1 MSLFALFKPRLF
13 TSLSAASIAPA
24 SCRRL
29 HLFVG
34 DSLEHTGAQFLQLS
48 RLQELYIQGDTS
60 KLFSCALFGLPA
72 EIGQLRTLQKLS
84 FLNLPI
90 DFPEWIINLKNLRY
104 LMVRGTD
111 LTSIPPWISELKHLH
126 TLLVE
131 VCDITTL
138 PDTMRHMNHLQ
149 GLGLCD
155 THLLQV
161 NPEQLPQSLKWL
173 HFAGSACCTKQKLTE
188 IQAALKST
196 KVSPDPNHPG
206 FRTKADL
213 ERLFK

>member
-1 MSLFALFKPRLF
+1 MGLFGLFKPRLF
-13 TSLSAASIAPA
+13 TALPAALVAPA

-29 HLFVG
+29 HLLVG
-34 DSLEHTGAQFLQLS
+34 DSLEQAGSQFLQLS
-48 RLQELYIQGDTS
+48 RLQELYIQGDNS
-60 KLFSCALFGLPA
+60 KLSSGALFGLPA
-72 EIGQLRTLQKLS
+72 EIGQLHTLQKLS

-90 DFPEWIINLKNLRY
+90 DFPEWIVNLKNLRY

-111 LTSIPPWISELKHLH
+111 LTNIPPWISELKQLH
-126 TLLVE
+126 TLLIE

-155 THLLQV
+155 THLLYV
-161 NPEQLPQSLKWL
+161 TPEQLPQRLKWL
-173 HFAGSACCTKQKLTE
+173 HFAGSACCTRQKLAE
-188 IQAALKST
+188 IQEALKDT
-196 KVSPDPNHPG
+196 KVSPDPNHAG

-213 ERLFK
+213 EQLFN

>member
-1 MSLFALFKPRLF
+1 MGLFGLFKPRLF
-13 TSLSAASIAPA
+13 TSLPAALVAPA

-34 DSLEHTGAQFLQLS
+34 DSLEHTGTQFLQLS
-48 RLQELYIQGDTS
+48 RLQELYIQGDNS
-60 KLFSCALFGLPA
+60 KLFSCARFSLPS
-72 EIGQLRTLQKLS
+72 EIGQLHTLQKLS

-90 DFPEWIINLKNLRY
+90 DFPEWIVKLKNLRY

-111 LTSIPPWISELKHLH
+111 VTCIPPWISELKYLH

-131 VCDITTL
+131 GCGITTL
-138 PDTMRHMNHLQ
+138 PATMQYMNHLQ

-155 THLLQV
+155 TYLLHV
-161 NPEQLPQSLKWL
+161 SPEQLPQKLKWL
-173 HFAGSACCTKQKLTE
+173 RFAGSACCTKQKLTE

-196 KVSPDPNHPG
+196 KVSPDPTHPG

-213 ERLFK
+213 EQLFK